1 MYFRF
6 LFKILIAIFILLL
19 PALAWADSLPV
30 ASISGWLVIEKD
42 LLERIAPPSR
52 QTEKPSP
59 DSLAGAA
66 RNIALEHGLPPMLVK
81 SIIRAESN
89 GDPGAISR
97 KGAMGLMQ
105 LMPETAKA
113 YRVSDPFD
121 PLANIRG
128 GVQYLKDLLR
138 EFSGNLSLTLAAY
151 NAGPSAVRKYQG
163 IPPYSETQEFVQK
176 VKNGYPIGDD
186 PSSYSVFPSEEKEV
200 RPMGE
205 ISGKIYIKGS
215 PRDLA
220 VFLKR
225 SIHR

>member
-1 MYFRF
+1 
-6 LFKILIAIFILLL
+6 
-19 PALAWADSLPV
+19 
-30 ASISGWLVIEKD
+30 
-42 LLERIAPPSR
+42 LERIAPPSR
-52 QTEKPSP
+52 QIVGPFP
-59 DSLAGAA
+59 DSLLGAA

-89 GDPGAISR
+89 GDPRAISR

-105 LMPETAKA
+105 LMPETVKA

-151 NAGPSAVRKYQG
+151 NAGPGAMRKYQG
-163 IPPYSETQEFVQK
+163 IPPYSETQGFLQK
-176 VKNGYPIGDD
+176 IKNGYPIGED
-186 PSSYSVFPSEEKEV
+186 PSSYSVFPAEKKQV

-215 PRDLA
+215 PRDLS

>member
-6 LFKILIAIFILLL
+6 LCKILIAIFILLV

-52 QTEKPSP
+52 QTVKPSP

-66 RNIALEHGLPPMLVK
+66 RNIALQHGLPPMLVK

-121 PLANIRG
+121 PLSNIRG
-128 GVQYLKDLLR
+128 
-138 EFSGNLSLTLAAY
+138 
-151 NAGPSAVRKYQG
+151 
-163 IPPYSETQEFVQK
+163 
-176 VKNGYPIGDD
+176 
-186 PSSYSVFPSEEKEV
+186 
-200 RPMGE
+200 
-205 ISGKIYIKGS
+205 
-215 PRDLA
+215 
-220 VFLKR
+220 
-225 SIHR
+225 